1 MGPSRTIICLQYD
14 FITKQVGHLFICQII
29 IIIILIHILIVIII
43 IIIIV
48 IVVTNASGNDIYLI
62 NSNNNL
68 IYMDPWTQFR
78 YTKAQQPVRVTTV
91 MISILVIN
99 L

>member
-43 IIIIV
+43 IIII
-48 IVVTNASGNDIYLI
+48 IVVTNVSGNDIYLN
-62 NSNNNL
+62 NSNKNL

-91 MISILVIN
+91 MISILVII